1 MADAIRSTAGPGGAW
16 IEVTPFGDLTVS
28 GMSLNA
34 SWLAGLSDEQLA
46 PFGLERAE
54 IAETEMPT
62 SWAVQVTGSAVNDNA
77 GVPTRVWLTEALDI
91 ETVRN
96 RLLAAAAIEY
106 AAHRQRPVAW
116 DFGAVEAL
124 DDNDVSIGEAGQQT
138 LQMRDDAVQND
149 LQNWLAANA
158 AAMAAVAAGMP
169 DLIQPLKTTANVW
182 VQTTAAQVVQVL
194 VTGDGVQV
202 SAFQMG
208 AAHLKAFGAL
218 KKAINTAVDIET
230 LVSIDPTAG
239 WPA

>member
-54 IAETEMPT
+54 IAETEKPT

-96 RLLAAAAIEY
+96 RLLEAAAIEY

-116 DFGAVEAL
+116 DFGTVEAL
-124 DDNDVSIGEAGQQT
+124 DDNDVSVGAAGQQT
-138 LQMRDDAVQND
+138 LQMRDDAIQND

-158 AAMAAVAAGMP
+158 AAMAAVAAGLP
-169 DLIQPLKTTANVW
+169 DLVQPLKTTANVW

-218 KKAINTAVDIET
+218 KKAINTAADIEA
-230 LVSIDPTAG
+230 LASIDPTVG
-239 WPA
+239 WPT